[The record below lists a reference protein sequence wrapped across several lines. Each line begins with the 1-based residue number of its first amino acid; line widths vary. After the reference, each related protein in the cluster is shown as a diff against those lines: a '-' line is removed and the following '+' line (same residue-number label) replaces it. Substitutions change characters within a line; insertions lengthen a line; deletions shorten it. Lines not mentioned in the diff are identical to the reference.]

1 MLVNLSQV
9 LSIADQESIA
19 IPAFNVYNLETA
31 MGVAHAANALKAPV
45 IFQVYSRLFTNNLAQ
60 YLAPSILKLIED
72 LPVPCV
78 FHLDHGVSMAEVQKA
93 LRSGA
98 TGIMID
104 ASKWALDENIR
115 KTKDV
120 VSLCSSVDVPVEGEL
135 GHVGTTKDAVQTEFT
150 KVDEAVRFVEE
161 TGVGALAVMIGT
173 AHGRYLQAPKLDIKR
188 LAEIAKETR
197 IPIVLHGGSG
207 IPDEQIRQAIAAGV
221 RKVNFGTDVCY
232 SFLNSVRTVSEDI
245 VGVDL
250 FMKEPTASVEAFARE
265 KITLLRT
272 KV

>member
-9 LSIADQESIA
+9 LSIAEQESIA

-31 MGVAHAANALKAPV
+31 MGVAHAAEALNSPV

-72 LPVPCV
+72 LPVPCA
-78 FHLDHGVSMAEVQKA
+78 FHLDHGASMAEVQKA
-93 LRSGA
+93 LQSGA
-98 TGIMID
+98 SGIMID
-104 ASKWALDENIR
+104 ASKWELDENIR
-115 KTKDV
+115 LTKEAV
-120 VSLCSSVDVPVEGEL
+120 TLCSSVGVPVEGEL
-135 GHVGTTKDAVQTEFT
+135 GHVGTTKDAVQAEYT
-150 KVDEAVRFVEE
+150 KVDEAVRFIQE
-161 TGVGALAVMIGT
+161 TGVAALAVMIGT

-188 LAEIAKETR
+188 LSEIADATR

-207 IPDEQIRQAIAAGV
+207 IPDDQIRQAIASGV

-232 SFLNSVRTVSEDI
+232 SFLNSVRSTSEDI

-250 FMKEPTASVEAFARE
+250 FMKEPTAAVEAFARE

-272 KV
+272 KL